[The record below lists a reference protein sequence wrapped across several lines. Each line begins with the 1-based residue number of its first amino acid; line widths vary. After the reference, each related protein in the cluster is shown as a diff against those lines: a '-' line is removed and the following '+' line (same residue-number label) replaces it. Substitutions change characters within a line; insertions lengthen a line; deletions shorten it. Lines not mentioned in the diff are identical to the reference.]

1 MDMSLFSKKKE
12 FPSQTENRKQW
23 ILDTIKAN
31 QSDVAS
37 ILFSLHWK
45 KWKGGDCYTNARH
58 ILEGMY
64 PQDRDALLLPGGILT
79 DEQIL
84 KLTGEDNEES
94 NEV

>member
-1 MDMSLFSKKKE
+1 MADMSLFSKKKE

-45 KWKGGDCYTNARH
+45 KWRGGDNYRNARH

-64 PQDRDALLLPGGILT
+64 KQDRDALLLPGGILT
-79 DEQIL
+79 DEQIERL
-84 KLTGEDNEES
+84 KGESDDDRS
-94 NEV
+94 V